1 MSKLAEI
8 RKSKYLSQNELVR
21 VSGVSRSVIT
31 KYESGERD
39 INKASG
45 ETLLKL
51 ATALSCKIED
61 LLERKDIKTK

>member
-21 VSGVSRSVIT
+21 ASGVSRSLIT
-31 KYESGERD
+31 KYEIGARN

-45 ETLLKL
+45 EILLKL
-51 ATALSCKIED
+51 ATALNCKIED
-61 LLERKDIKTK
+61 LLERKE